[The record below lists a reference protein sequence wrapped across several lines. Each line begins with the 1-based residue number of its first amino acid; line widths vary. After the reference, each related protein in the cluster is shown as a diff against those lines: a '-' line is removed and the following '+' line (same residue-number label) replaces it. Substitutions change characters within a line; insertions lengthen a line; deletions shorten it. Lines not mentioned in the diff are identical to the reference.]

1 MTRFARY
8 STWRRVIALGA
19 VITLGLLPGAAWA
32 SSETDALISKL
43 VEKKI
48 LTAEEAQDVR
58 NEMAKDAG
66 TIAKAREAD
75 MKETASKM
83 AGGSWL
89 NTVKW
94 SGDLRLR
101 HETQLRD
108 PSVTRHRERMRLRF
122 GFKAN
127 PWDPLE
133 IGVALGTGASG
144 DPISNNQS
152 FSNTFDKKAIFLDK
166 AYMKYTPWAWASL
179 TGGKMDNPFQTT
191 DIAWDPDTTPE
202 GAVLQLKSPR
212 AIPGMG
218 WILGVRP
225 FATAGIFGLNEINGS
240 KADPAMYAAQ
250 GGADIDLPWGW
261 TFQPSVAYYDYANI
275 KRQTVT
281 NVTSASA
288 AAAGNTTSS
297 SAFSYDYN
305 ILDVLGRLNLPSVLG
320 QPVTVVGDWVSNTA
334 HSSPL
339 SDSGKIDNNG
349 AWQAGLEV
357 GKVTEKLGSWKA
369 TYYFKRI
376 ENDATFGPLTDSDF
390 GGGGTNH
397 FGHILGLQM
406 GLNKW
411 TSLALKYYRVDE
423 IVGTQNRNNT
433 VQADMNVKF

>member
-1 MTRFARY
+1 MTR
-8 STWRRVIALGA
+8 SVNHSWRRLIALGA
-19 VITLGLLPGAAWA
+19 VVALGTLPGAAWA

-75 MKETASKM
+75 TKDTASKM

-94 SGDLRLR
+94 SGDFRLR

-108 PSVTRHRERMRLRF
+108 PSVTRHRERMRLRV

-133 IGVALGTGASG
+133 IGVQLGTGASG

-152 FSNTFDKKAIFLDK
+152 FANTFDKKAIFLDK
-166 AYMKYTPWAWASL
+166 AYAKYTPWPWAIL
-179 TGGKMDNPFQTT
+179 TGGKMENPFQTT

-202 GAVLQLKSPR
+202 GAVLQLKSPQ
-212 AIPGMG
+212 AIPGLDQFLAM
-218 WILGVRP
+218 RP
-225 FATAGIFGLNEINGS
+225 FATAGIFGLNEINAS
-240 KADPAMYAAQ
+240 KADPAMYGAQ

-275 KRQTVT
+275 KGQTVT

-288 AAAGNTTSS
+288 GAAGNTTTSGG
-297 SAFSYDYN
+297 AFSYDYN

-320 QPVTVVGDWVSNTA
+320 QPVTIVGDWVSNTA
-334 HSSPL
+334 HSSSL
-339 SDSGKIDNNG
+339 TDGKIDNNG

-369 TYYFKRI
+369 TYYFKRL
-376 ENDATFGPLTDSDF
+376 ESNATFGPLTDSDF

-397 FGHILGLQM
+397 FGHIMGVQM

-411 TSLALKYYRVDE
+411 ASVALKYYRADE
-423 IVGTQNRNNT
+423 IIGTQNRNNT
-433 VQADMNVKF
+433 VQADMNMKF